1 MRISGAFRER
11 NSSSLAQRR
20 ARIDHHSLSVRGT
33 TGDGVGTENLFVRSG
48 ITLHTTRIAVRAR
61 GSEVWVAPMIETPT
75 TQCPAGGVVL
85 LHCILGFVGCDHLT
99 DHPAETAGMDL
110 ALVRKRNRSP
120 RPFFHI
126 GSLKESTKCLFIF
139 LICHL
144 LLRYDHEG
152 TSLITV

>member
-33 TGDGVGTENLFVRSG
+33 TGDGVVTENLFVRSG

-61 GSEVWVAPMIETPT
+61 GSEMGVVPMIQTPT
-75 TQCPAGGVVL
+75 TECTTRSTVL
-85 LHCILGFVGCDHLT
+85 DHCIPGSVGCGHLT
-99 DHPAETAGMDL
+99 NHPAETAGVDL

-152 TSLITV
+152 TSLIAV